1 MGGAVQ
7 QQQQQSIPD
16 APAPQPSSSS
26 SSDLGNLKNQV
37 APGKGTTADSG
48 STDQPTQS
56 VPPTTPQTTPPS
68 QQPATQQQPEQ
79 DNFQQEAPD
88 TSPTTTFRV
97 SVNYVD
103 VPTTVRD
110 KKGNLVSSLTWRH
123 FKVFE
128 DGQRQ
133 RIVTF
138 STDAVPLS
146 VAFVIDQSLPS
157 DVMHKVNESLA
168 AVTGAFTPSD
178 TVAVLTYNT
187 SPATVT
193 DFTGAQGARLP
204 AALVKAQKPGRQMG
218 VPITGGPLAVGP
230 TINGRSVDP
239 TLNRND
245 NQGFISFPKEVHPL
259 NDAILY
265 AAGMLSKQPRGRR
278 RVIYVISD
286 GKEAR
291 SKASYKEVVRILLTN
306 EISVYGTL
314 VGDSATWGIGYLDKL
329 HLPLLPTD
337 NILPK
342 YAYATGGSLDAQLS
356 EVGIQKSFARLAD
369 SVRTLYTIG
378 YISHQP
384 ILSGKY
390 HSIDV
395 RVDIPGLTVQAKD
408 GYYPSSANMNNANP
422 NP

>member
-1 MGGAVQ
+1 MQ

-16 APAPQPSSSS
+16 APAPQSSSSS
-26 SSDLGNLKNQV
+26 SSDINNLKNQV
-37 APGKGTTADSG
+37 TPGKGTTADSS
-48 STDQPTQS
+48 STDQPT
-56 VPPTTPQTTPPS
+56 PAAPQTPAPA
-68 QQPATQQQPEQ
+68 QQPAAQPQQAEP

-88 TSPTTTFRV
+88 TGPTTRFIV
-97 SVNYVD
+97 PVNYVD

-110 KKGNLVSSLTWRH
+110 KKGNLVPSIDWRH
-123 FKVFE
+123 FKVYE

-133 RIVTF
+133 HIVHF

-146 VAFVIDQSLPS
+146 VAFVIDQSLPI

-178 TVAVLTYNT
+178 TVAVVTYNT
-187 SPATVT
+187 SPSTVT

-204 AALVKAQKPGRQMG
+204 AAFERAKKPGRQMG

-245 NQGFISFPKEVHPL
+245 SQGFISFPKEVHPL

-265 AAGMLSKQPRGRR
+265 AASMLSKQPRGRR
-278 RVIYVISD
+278 RVIYIISD

-291 SKASYKEVVRILLTN
+291 SKASYKEVVHYLLTN

-342 YAYATGGSLDAQLS
+342 YAFATGGSLDAQLS
-356 EVGIQKSFARLAD
+356 EVGIQKSFAKLAD